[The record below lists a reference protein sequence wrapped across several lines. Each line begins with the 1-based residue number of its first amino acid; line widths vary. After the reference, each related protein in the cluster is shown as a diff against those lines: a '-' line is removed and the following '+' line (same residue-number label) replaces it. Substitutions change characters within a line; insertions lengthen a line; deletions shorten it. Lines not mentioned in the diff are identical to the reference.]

1 MGPPRER
8 TTAAPNRMTLCS
20 GSVARKEGPT
30 DRHLFACCRNRQFC
44 SAVCWAASS
53 SDDAFRGRLS
63 LEPPRRAR
71 WRLTSGVGAIRAA
84 PPRRLAPV
92 IARPSAAAP
101 RGGGQDEKLGR
112 QSDEAC
118 RGHPQRSRRLRRTNA
133 GVARC
138 GPARDG
144 VAAASVVHG
153 GGRRRV
159 GPPRR
164 ARGDGAP
171 PPRRRRRDAFIT
183 RRQRRG
189 RVDPSEHLHPS
200 THAVTP
206 VIPSSLN
213 SGHHPHFLVFVNLCQ
228 RPNRCTPLSPYK

>member
-20 GSVARKEGPT
+20 GSVARTEGPT

-63 LEPPRRAR
+63 LEPPQRAR

-118 RGHPQRSRRLRRTNA
+118 RGHPQRSRRLRRTNE

-138 GPARDG
+138 GPARAIAMGWRRRRWSTG
-144 VAAASVVHG
+144 VGGAASARRG
-153 GGRRRV
+153 GHAAMGRRR
-159 GPPRR
+159 R
-164 ARGDGAP
+164 AGGA
-171 PPRRRRRDAFIT
+171 AT
-183 RRQRRG
+183 
-189 RVDPSEHLHPS
+189 PS
-200 THAVTP
+200 
-206 VIPSSLN
+206 
-213 SGHHPHFLVFVNLCQ
+213 
-228 RPNRCTPLSPYK
+228 